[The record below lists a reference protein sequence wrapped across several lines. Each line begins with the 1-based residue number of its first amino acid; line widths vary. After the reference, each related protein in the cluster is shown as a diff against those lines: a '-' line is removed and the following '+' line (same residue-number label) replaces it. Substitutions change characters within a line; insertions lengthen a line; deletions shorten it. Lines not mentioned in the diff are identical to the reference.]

1 MATKIP
7 QSPKNHLE
15 QILCDADLDYLG
27 RDDYALNSNNLLQ
40 ELELTKKLKAKDWLQ
55 IQEKFLRAHSYFTPT
70 SQKLRNK
77 IKQQTLLNIQQ
88 QLKNI

>member
-1 MATKIP
+1 
-7 QSPKNHLE
+7 
-15 QILCDADLDYLG
+15 
-27 RDDYALNSNNLLQ
+27 
-40 ELELTKKLKAKDWLQ
+40 LTKKLKAKDWLQ